1 MMLASNPV
9 LDDEEQ
15 KLLNAAPEKCLRHAI
30 KRGAFSLDQITT
42 DLLPRVAAIVRSIA
56 TGERIPEPSTLEIL
70 CEIEKAAEPA
80 WEGKGLSVYPS
91 LQSLVD
97 EQTLTLEEAY
107 QAAHA
112 IDRAIGRYLTG
123 TRYAAP

>member
-1 MMLASNPV
+1 MMLAPNPV

-15 KLLNAAPEKCLRHAI
+15 ELLNAAPEECLRHAV
-30 KRGAFSLDQITT
+30 KRGAFSPDQITA
-42 DLLPRVAAIVRSIA
+42 DLLPHVAAVVRSIA
-56 TGERIPEPSTLEIL
+56 TGERIPAPSISEMM

-80 WEGKGLSVYPS
+80 RERKILFAYPS
-91 LQSLVD
+91 LQRLIELES
-97 EQTLTLEEAY
+97 LTLEEAY